1 MKILK
6 LRLKNL
12 NSLKGEWQV
21 DFTAEPFAGNS
32 LFAIT
37 GPTGAGKSTL
47 LDAIC
52 LALYHQT
59 PRLATISAGSN
70 DLMTRHQ
77 ADCLAEVEF
86 EVKGAVYRA
95 FWSQRRA
102 RDKASGALQAPKVE
116 LARVADGHILS
127 SQSADKLRQ
136 MAQITGLDFAR
147 FTKSMLLAQGGFAAF
162 LQASA
167 NERAELL
174 EELTGTDIYSQI
186 SQTVFERAR
195 DARQLL
201 STTQAQADGMQL
213 LPEEERTQLQA
224 EATQLQSALS
234 DLQQSHQ
241 HLHSL
246 QRWQE
251 QTAQARVQAEQSQLQ
266 VQQARQALDAAA
278 PDLQRLQAHGPA
290 QAIAALHQ
298 RWQQMQSASEA
309 AQSQLSDLQ
318 GRLTQTRGTQWHLHH
333 QASALAAQSHQ
344 KAQLLAH
351 DLQAQQ
357 ADLIEWQQQHATHA
371 QLGEQLSGW
380 REQLEQRQ
388 QHQQQLQS
396 AQAELQDTQNQAQA
410 LQQQGSAQATV
421 VQQAQTALQ
430 QAQSAAEQAN
440 AAQQTL
446 LAPHGGSLAQ
456 LRARWQAAQ
465 QQMQLILQLQQ
476 QASQRNALHQQEQQ
490 LDADL
495 QECNQRMQQQA
506 ANLVSLRSRY
516 KAQNEKVSDK
526 EQLLAQERR
535 IQNLEAHRRML
546 QPGQACPL
554 CGSHEHPAI
563 TAYAALDI
571 SATEAALQTAR
582 AELESLKEQ
591 GSQCKADHAASES
604 QHSSLQKQ
612 LAATAAHIQQW
623 QAQWSTLRQ
632 ACAPMLA
639 DDAWMHAETLTQIQ
653 QQSSQQAASLQQA
666 LSDTE
671 AGERR
676 AQQARDAAHAAAQS
690 LQSAE
695 HQQERVQQAQQ
706 GNAAQQQRLSDA
718 VQALQASASA
728 INTELQAAMSQA
740 GWAVPDAVHSQ
751 AWLQTRQ
758 QDWQQWQQRSTQ
770 LQTLAQQLVLQQRQ
784 VEQAAQDALHWQQG
798 AAQLPTDSPTD
809 SLAVDAQVPAP
820 AMPANLVECAALLE
834 RTVQQLASLQGQS
847 QQASGHLA
855 QLQQSSTEAQA
866 AWDTALK
873 ASPFADAAAF
883 AQALLPADEWQRLTE
898 RSDQL
903 QQALQ
908 RNQTLLAEAT
918 QHHARLQ
925 AQALTAETPE
935 TITAQLQALEAERG
949 NLTERLGAQR
959 ARLADDEK
967 RRTGQQALLQQI
979 AALEQD
985 NDLWQRLNSLIGSKE
1000 GDKFRKFAQGLT
1012 LDHLLLLAN
1021 RHLQRL
1027 HGRYLLRRKPT
1038 GELELDIVDGW
1049 QGDVARDTRTLSG
1062 GEAFL
1067 VSLALALALSDL
1079 VSSKTSIDSL
1089 FLDEG
1094 FGTLDGDTL
1103 EVALAALDALNAS
1116 GKMIGVISHVE
1127 ALKERIPAQ
1136 IRVEKAAGIGYSRLV
1151 I

>member
-86 EVKGAVYRA
+86 EVKGVIYRA

-127 SQSADKLRQ
+127 SQSTDKLRQ

-213 LPEEERTQLQA
+213 LPEEERSQLQA
-224 EATQLQSALS
+224 ETTQLQSALS

-241 HLHSL
+241 QLHSL

-251 QTAQARVQAEQSQLQ
+251 QTAQARVQAEQAQLQ
-266 VQQARQALDAAA
+266 IQQARQALDAAA

-290 QAIAALHQ
+290 QAIAPLHQ

-318 GRLTQTRGTQWHLHH
+318 GRLAQTRGTQWHLHH

-344 KAQLLAH
+344 KAELLAH

-357 ADLIEWQQQHATHA
+357 ADLTEWQQQHATYA

-388 QHQQQLQS
+388 QHQQQLQR
-396 AQAELQDTQNQAQA
+396 AQAELQDTQNQAQD
-410 LQQQGSAQATV
+410 LQQQGSAQATL
-421 VQQAQTALQ
+421 VQQAQTTLQ
-430 QAQSAAEQAN
+430 QAQAAAEQAN

-446 LAPHGGSLAQ
+446 LAAHGGSLAQ

-495 QECNQRMQQQA
+495 QECSQRMQQQA
-506 ANLVSLRSRY
+506 ADLVSLRSRY
-516 KAQNEKVSDK
+516 KTQNEKVSDK

-535 IQNLEAHRRML
+535 IQSLEAHRRTL
-546 QPGQACPL
+546 QPGEACPL

-563 TAYAALDI
+563 TTYAALDI
-571 SATEAALQTAR
+571 SATEAALHTAR
-582 AELESLKEQ
+582 AELEALKEQ
-591 GSQCKADHAASES
+591 GSQRKADHAASES
-604 QHSSLQKQ
+604 QHGSLQKQ
-612 LAATAAHIQQW
+612 LAATAAHIRQW
-623 QAQWSTLRQ
+623 QAQWSALRQ
-632 ACAPMLA
+632 ACAPTLA
-639 DDAWMHAETLTQIQ
+639 DDAWMQPEALTQLH
-653 QQSSQQAASLQQA
+653 QQSHQQATGLQQA
-666 LSDTE
+666 LSDAE

-690 LQSAE
+690 LQGAE
-695 HQQERVQQAQQ
+695 HQQERVRQAQQ

-728 INTELQAAMSQA
+728 LNTELQAAMSQA
-740 GWAVPDAVHSQ
+740 GWTVPDAAHSQ
-751 AWLQTRQ
+751 AWLQARQ

-770 LQTLAQQLVLQQRQ
+770 LQALAQQLVLQQRQ

-798 AAQLPTDSPTD
+798 AEQLPTDRQT
-809 SLAVDAQVPAP
+809 LDAHAP
-820 AMPANLVECAALLE
+820 ALPTNLAECAAQLE

-855 QLQQSSTEAQA
+855 QLQQSSAQAQA
-866 AWDTALK
+866 AWDAALK

-908 RNQTLLAEAT
+908 RSQTLLAEAT

-935 TITAQLQALEAERG
+935 AITAQLQALEAERG
-949 NLTERLGAQR
+949 SLTERLGAQR

-967 RRTGQQALLQQI
+967 RRTGQQALLLQI

-985 NDLWQRLNSLIGSKE
+985 NDLWQRLNSLIGSRE

-1021 RHLQRL
+1021 RHLARL
-1027 HGRYLLRRKPT
+1027 HGRYLLQRKPT
-1038 GELELDIVDGW
+1038 GELELDIVDSW

-1116 GKMIGVISHVE
+1116 GKMIGIISHVE

-1136 IRVEKAAGIGYSRLV
+1136 IRVEKGAGIGYSSLTV
-1151 I
+1151 

>member
-224 EATQLQSALS
+224 EAAQLQSALS

-251 QTAQARVQAEQSQLQ
+251 QTAQARVQAEQAQLQ

-318 GRLTQTRGTQWHLHH
+318 DRLTQTRGTQWHLHH

-344 KAQLLAH
+344 KAELLAH

-357 ADLIEWQQQHATHA
+357 TDLIEWQQQHATHA

-388 QHQQQLQS
+388 QHQQQLQI

-410 LQQQGSAQATV
+410 LQQQSSAQATV
-421 VQQAQTALQ
+421 VQQAQNALQ

-506 ANLVSLRSRY
+506 ADLVSLRSRY

-535 IQNLEAHRRML
+535 IQNLEAHRRTL
-546 QPGQACPL
+546 QPGEACPL

-591 GSQCKADHAASES
+591 GSQRKADHAASES

-612 LAATAAHIQQW
+612 LAATTAHIQQW
-623 QAQWSTLRQ
+623 QAQWSILRQ

-639 DDAWMHAETLTQIQ
+639 DDAWMHAEALAQIQ
-653 QQSSQQAASLQQA
+653 QQGSQQAASLQQA

-690 LQSAE
+690 LQGAE

-728 INTELQAAMSQA
+728 LNTELQAAMSQA
-740 GWAVPDAVHSQ
+740 GWEVPDAVHSQ
-751 AWLQTRQ
+751 AWLQARQ
-758 QDWQQWQQRSTQ
+758 QDWQQWQLRSTQ
-770 LQTLAQQLVLQQRQ
+770 LQALAQQLVLQQRQ
-784 VEQAAQDALHWQQG
+784 VEQAAQDARHWQQG
-798 AAQLPTDSPTD
+798 AAQLPTDSPAD
-809 SLAVDAQVPAP
+809 LLAVDAQVPAP

-847 QQASGHLA
+847 QQASGHLT
-855 QLQQSSTEAQA
+855 QLQQSSAQAQA

-967 RRTGQQALLQQI
+967 RRTGQQALLLQI

-1021 RHLQRL
+1021 RHLERL
-1027 HGRYLLRRKPT
+1027 HGRYLLQRKPT

-1103 EVALAALDALNAS
+1103 EIALAALDALNAS

-1136 IRVEKAAGIGYSRLV
+1136 IRVEKAAGIGYSRLL